1 MKSFAALSLL
11 AAAAVAQK
19 CDLDCDYGYVTDYD
33 TCTCVWL
40 PYMVLAAAADA
51 KKCDLICPMN
61 YSIDLDACACVEKK
75 YMECHPDYGND
86 CV

>member
-11 AAAAVAQK
+11 AAAAVAQ
-19 CDLDCDYGYVTDYD
+19 
-33 TCTCVWL
+33 
-40 PYMVLAAAADA
+40 
-51 KKCDLICPMN
+51 KCDLICPMN